1 MPMSRRLA
9 RLCLATAALLAPA
22 AAPGIALAAAPAC
35 DGLAALKL
43 ADTVLKATA
52 VSGPFSAPVSPF
64 DFNQAPVQTA
74 KPFCRVEGTIA
85 PAIRFELWL
94 PPAES
99 WNGML
104 QGIGNGGMAGFLS
117 YAPLAASLAAGYAA
131 VTTDLGHQGG
141 GIDGS
146 FAIGNP
152 QAVIDWGHRAT
163 HEMTVK
169 AKQIVAAHYGKP
181 QERAYFTGCSGGGRQ
196 ALMQAQRYPGDYD
209 GILAGDPTAD
219 FTHLT
224 TGGRLWQMHA
234 TQGAGY
240 IPASKVPTI
249 ANAVVAAC
257 DAIDGVKDGVLED
270 PRQCKFDPATI
281 QCRAGD
287 ADSCLT
293 QPQVAALKRIYAG
306 AKNSKGEAIFPG
318 TSPGGELGPG
328 GWSSYITGAGP
339 GKGSQLAYAS
349 GYLRGLVFENPEYD
363 AMSFD
368 WDRDVPVMDAK
379 LASIINATNPDLAAF
394 KARGGKLIQYHGWND
409 PGVAPMSSVNY
420 YESVQRKMGGAAG
433 VRDFYRLF
441 MVPGMQHCAGGPGPD
456 KFDGLAA
463 LRQWVEQGK
472 APERIV
478 AAHLSDGRTDRT
490 RPLCPYPQKAKWNG
504 KGSSDEA
511 ASFSCE

>member
-1 MPMSRRLA
+1 MSRTLA
-9 RLCLATAALLAPA
+9 RACLVATALMAPGA
-22 AAPGIALAAAPAC
+22 AAAATPC
-35 DGLAALKL
+35 ESLAALKL
-43 ADTVLKATA
+43 ADTSLKATSVTGA
-52 VSGPFSAPVSPF
+52 FPAPVSPF
-64 DFNQAPVQTA
+64 DFSQAPVQTA

-85 PAIRFELWL
+85 PSIRFELWL
-94 PPAES
+94 PLAEN

-104 QGIGNGGMAGFLS
+104 QGLGNGGMAGFIS
-117 YAPLAASLAAGYAA
+117 YAPLAASLQAGYAA

-169 AKQIVAAHYGKP
+169 AKQIVAAHYGRA

-196 ALMQAQRYPGDYD
+196 ALMQAQRYPDDYD
-209 GILAGDPTAD
+209 GVLAGNPTAD

-224 TGGRLWQMHA
+224 TGGRLWVMQA
-234 TQGAGY
+234 TQGEGY
-240 IPASKVPTI
+240 IPAAKVATI

-270 PRQCKFDPATI
+270 PRQCTFDPASI

-287 ADSCLT
+287 ADTCLT
-293 QPQVAALKRIYAG
+293 ASQVAALKRIYAG
-306 AKNSKGEAIFPG
+306 AKNSSGEQIFPG
-318 TSPGGELGPG
+318 YSPGGELGPG
-328 GWSSYITGAGP
+328 GWTGYITGTGP
-339 GKGSQLAYAS
+339 GKGSQLAYAA

-363 AMSFD
+363 ALSFD

-379 LASIINATNPDLAAF
+379 LAAIINATNPDLAAF
-394 KARGGKLIQYHGWND
+394 KARGGKLIQYHGWSD

-420 YESVQRKMGGAAG
+420 YESVLRKMGGAAA

-472 APERIV
+472 APDRMV
-478 AAHLSDGRTDRT
+478 AAHLQDGRIDRT

-504 KGSSDEA
+504 SRSSDEA
-511 ASFSCE
+511 ASFTCE